1 MPNPSEIE
9 RMIIADLDAIEKW
22 SQIRVMGLPF
32 QYIRALIAETK
43 RLLADNARLRD
54 ALEPFERQAEIISAW
69 GGVHHDGT
77 PLEDFRSFTLLGS
90 YAAITVGDCRR
101 AALALRESEARP

>member
-9 RMIIADLDAIEKW
+9 RMTIADLDAIEKW
-22 SQIRVMGLPF
+22 SKVRVMGLPF

-43 RLLADNARLRD
+43 RLLADNARLREALRRCGETTYGDHGRCDFCRD
-54 ALEPFERQAEIISAW
+54 ANLI
-69 GGVHHDGT
+69 
-77 PLEDFRSFTLLGS
+77 
-90 YAAITVGDCRR
+90 